1 MLIIFN
7 FKLFLL
13 QYKPDYK
20 NDTSFPASIL
30 LKDPD
35 LENQHQTTVKDTFV
49 IYQVLDYHNEST

>member
-20 NDTSFPASIL
+20 NDTSFPASML

-35 LENQHQTTVKDTFV
+35 LGNQQHQTTIKDTFV
-49 IYQVLDYHNEST
+49 IYLSIYLSSF